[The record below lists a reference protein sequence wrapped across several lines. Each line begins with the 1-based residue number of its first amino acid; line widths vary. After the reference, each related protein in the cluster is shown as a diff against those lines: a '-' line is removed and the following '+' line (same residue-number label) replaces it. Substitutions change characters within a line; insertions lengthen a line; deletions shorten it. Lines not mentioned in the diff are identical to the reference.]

1 MKRMVCGVICVC
13 AVVLFFSCK
22 STGVKGNDADGVM
35 HAMIY
40 DYDNNGVRGV
50 SVYIDGSYMGESDV
64 RGRFMFKLH
73 DMKEHELV
81 LQKDGWER
89 VSDTI
94 VFDTM
99 LVLYYKMGNAAQLI
113 NLAEDALDAGTMD
126 EALMLLDRALG
137 LGGGDDARYLKSVVL
152 FKAGKYDEAL
162 ETLSQIEEKEETAS
176 YIQDFKQKIISAG
189 GIYGTPQK
197 D

>member
-1 MKRMVCGVICVC
+1 MKRTVWSIICVC
-13 AVVLFFSCK
+13 ALVLLFSCK
-22 STGVKGNDADGVM
+22 STGIKGIDEDGVM

-73 DMKEHELV
+73 DAKEHELV

-113 NLAEDALDAGTMD
+113 NLAEDALDAGSIQ

-162 ETLSQIEEKEETAS
+162 ETLSQMEEKEETAS
-176 YIQDFKQKIISAG
+176 YIHNFRQKIISTRG
-189 GIYGTPQK
+189 GYDTTHK

>member
-1 MKRMVCGVICVC
+1 MKRTVWSIVCVC
-13 AVVLFFSCK
+13 VLVLLFSCK
-22 STGVKGNDADGVM
+22 STGIKGIDEDGVM

-73 DMKEHELV
+73 DAKEHELV
-81 LQKDGWER
+81 LQKDGWEQ

-99 LVLYYKMGNAAQLI
+99 LVLYYKMGNATQLI

>member
-1 MKRMVCGVICVC
+1 MKRTVWSIVCVC
-13 AVVLFFSCK
+13 VLVLLFSCK
-22 STGVKGNDADGVM
+22 STGIKGIDEDGVM

-73 DMKEHELV
+73 DAKEHELV

-137 LGGGDDARYLKSVVL
+137 LGGGDHARYLKSVVL

>member
-1 MKRMVCGVICVC
+1 MKRTVWSIVCVC
-13 AVVLFFSCK
+13 VLVLLFSCK
-22 STGVKGNDADGVM
+22 STGIKGIDEDGVM

-73 DMKEHELV
+73 DAKEHELV

>member
-73 DMKEHELV
+73 DAKEHELV

-99 LVLYYKMGNAAQLI
+99 LVLYYKMGNATQLI

>member
-1 MKRMVCGVICVC
+1 MKRTVWSIVCVC
-13 AVVLFFSCK
+13 VLVLLFSCK
-22 STGVKGNDADGVM
+22 STGIKGIDEDGVM

-73 DMKEHELV
+73 DVKEHELV

>member
-1 MKRMVCGVICVC
+1 
-13 AVVLFFSCK
+13 
-22 STGVKGNDADGVM
+22 
-35 HAMIY
+35 
-40 DYDNNGVRGV
+40 
-50 SVYIDGSYMGESDV
+50 
-64 RGRFMFKLH
+64 MFKLH
-73 DMKEHELV
+73 DAKDHELV
-81 LQKDGWER
+81 LQKDGWEQ

>member
-1 MKRMVCGVICVC
+1 MKRTVWSIVCVC
-13 AVVLFFSCK
+13 VLVLLFSCK
-22 STGVKGNDADGVM
+22 STGIKGIDEDGVM

-73 DMKEHELV
+73 DAKEHELV

-99 LVLYYKMGNAAQLI
+99 LVLYYKMGNATQLI

-189 GIYGTPQK
+189 GTYGTPQK

>member
-73 DMKEHELV
+73 DAKEHELV

>member
-1 MKRMVCGVICVC
+1 MKRTVWSIVCVC
-13 AVVLFFSCK
+13 VLVLLFSCK
-22 STGVKGNDADGVM
+22 STGIKGIDEDGVM

-73 DMKEHELV
+73 DAKEHELV

-176 YIQDFKQKIISAG
+176 YIQDFKQKITSAG

>member
-1 MKRMVCGVICVC
+1 MKRTVWSIVCVC
-13 AVVLFFSCK
+13 VLVLLFSCK
-22 STGVKGNDADGVM
+22 STGIKGIDEDGVM

-73 DMKEHELV
+73 DAKEHELV

-162 ETLSQIEEKEETAS
+162 ETLSQIAEKEETAS

>member
-1 MKRMVCGVICVC
+1 MKRTVWSIVCVC
-13 AVVLFFSCK
+13 VLVLLFSCK
-22 STGVKGNDADGVM
+22 STGIKGIDEDGVM

-73 DMKEHELV
+73 DAKEHELV

-99 LVLYYKMGNAAQLI
+99 LVLYYKMGNATQLI

>member
-1 MKRMVCGVICVC
+1 MKRTVWSIVCVC
-13 AVVLFFSCK
+13 VLVLLFSCK
-22 STGVKGNDADGVM
+22 STGIKGIDEDGVM

-50 SVYIDGSYMGESDV
+50 SVYIDGSYAGESDV
-64 RGRFMFKLH
+64 RGRFMFKLY
-73 DMKEHELV
+73 DAKEHELV
-81 LQKDGWER
+81 LKKEGWEQ
-89 VSDTI
+89 VSDRI

-99 LVLYYKMGNAAQLI
+99 LVLYYKMGNAAQLV
-113 NLAEDALDAGTMD
+113 NQAEDALDAGTMD
-126 EALMLLDRALG
+126 EALMLLDRALR

-152 FKAGKYDEAL
+152 FKSGKYDEAL

>member
-1 MKRMVCGVICVC
+1 MKRTVWSIVCVC
-13 AVVLFFSCK
+13 VLVLLFSCK
-22 STGVKGNDADGVM
+22 STGIKGIDEDGVM

-73 DMKEHELV
+73 DAKEHELV
-81 LQKDGWER
+81 LQKDGWEQ

>member
-1 MKRMVCGVICVC
+1 MKRTVWSIVCVC
-13 AVVLFFSCK
+13 VLVLLFSCK
-22 STGVKGNDADGVM
+22 STGIKGIDEDGVM

-99 LVLYYKMGNAAQLI
+99 LVLYYKMGNATQLI

>member
-1 MKRMVCGVICVC
+1 MKRTVWSIICVC
-13 AVVLFFSCK
+13 ALVLLFSCK
-22 STGVKGNDADGVM
+22 STGIKGINEDGVM

-73 DMKEHELV
+73 DAKEHELV

-113 NLAEDALDAGTMD
+113 NLAEDALDAGSIQ

-152 FKAGKYDEAL
+152 FKAGKYDGAL
-162 ETLSQIEEKEETAS
+162 ETLSQMEEKEETAS
-176 YIQDFKQKIISAG
+176 YIHNFRQKIISTRG
-189 GIYGTPQK
+189 GYDTTHK

>member
-1 MKRMVCGVICVC
+1 MKRTVWSIVCVC
-13 AVVLFFSCK
+13 VLVLLFSCK
-22 STGVKGNDADGVM
+22 STGIKGIDEDCVM

-73 DMKEHELV
+73 DVKEHELV

-99 LVLYYKMGNAAQLI
+99 LVLYYKMGNATQLI